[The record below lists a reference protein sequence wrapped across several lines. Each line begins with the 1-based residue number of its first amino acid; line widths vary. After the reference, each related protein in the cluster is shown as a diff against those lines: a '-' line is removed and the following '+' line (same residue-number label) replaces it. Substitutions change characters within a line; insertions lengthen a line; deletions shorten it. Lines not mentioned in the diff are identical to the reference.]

1 VSLLAELKR
10 RKVIRVAVVY
20 AATAFAVLQAADIML
35 PQMGVPA
42 WGLSLVVALVVLGFP
57 IALVLGWALEVT
69 PDGIKRTEAMP
80 DETSNATTPALLG
93 KRTLVVAGLLVA
105 LGVGIGAG
113 WFLRPAPVA
122 DLATDAMIPA
132 DKSTESPSPADALAS
147 IAVLPFANRSAEP
160 DSTYFVDGI
169 HDDLLTELARNG
181 ALKVISRTSMMQYR
195 DTTKNLRQ
203 IGEELAVATIL
214 EGAVQRSGQRVRI
227 NAQLIDARSD
237 AHLWA
242 ETFDRQLTPE
252 NLFEI
257 QSEIAA
263 AIAAALGRALGV
275 DASAPVPMAAPT
287 ANAQAYDLFLRARAM
302 AADPFRTESG
312 IRAEIELYREALAAD
327 PGFALAMGELGL
339 TLTDLYWFQTRQEV
353 HRREAREWID
363 RALELAP
370 SMPRLHWILAR
381 HLYHGELDYEGALA
395 QLALAERDMPGSA
408 DVFGLRGWILRRD
421 GRMEEAL
428 AALNAAVALDPLSR
442 DVVLSLSESYGWL
455 GDLEQARAWAD
466 RLMQIPGAQTI
477 DAHLEYPALRMRV
490 LGDTTTLRLTL
501 AEQSP
506 SLDSYLMPDVLLLPY
521 YERDYAGA
529 LAAIEAYPAE
539 LLSEQFYR
547 LPVVLLGALV
557 ANAAGQEE
565 SARKFAAA
573 AGERI
578 DALLVDD
585 PGDYRLMMSRA
596 LALALQGEADG
607 ARDWARRAFDSPV
620 VAKDTILRSR
630 LLGERLRV
638 LALVEE
644 SSTLARE
651 LEDYLG
657 MPLKYVYFD
666 GLMLDPVFDRHRDDP
681 AFKALEARYSRK
693 EQAQ

>member
-35 PQMGVPA
+35 PQMNVPEWA
-42 WGLSLVVALVVLGFP
+42 MGLLVAFVVFGFP
-57 IALVLGWALEVT
+57 LALVLAWALEVT
-69 PDGIKRTEAMP
+69 PDGVKV
-80 DETSNATTPALLG
+80 TPAREAVDEPPPSLLG
-93 KRTLVVAGLLVA
+93 KRTVFAAALLVV
-105 LGVGIGAG
+105 LGVGLGAG
-113 WFLRPAPVA
+113 WFLRPVPVA
-122 DLATDAMIPA
+122 DVDSDALISVG
-132 DKSTESPSPADALAS
+132 KSTESAAPAAAEAS
-147 IAVLPFANRSAEP
+147 VAVLPFANRSAEP
-160 DSTYFVDGI
+160 DSSYFVDGI

-257 QSEIAA
+257 QSEIAS
-263 AIAAALGRALGV
+263 AIAVALGQTLGV
-275 DASAPVPMAAPT
+275 DARAPAPLAAPT
-287 ANAQAYDLFLRARAM
+287 ANPQAYDLFLRARAM
-302 AADPFRTESG
+302 AADYIVRAEST
-312 IRAEIELYREALAAD
+312 IRREIELYREAVAID

-339 TLTDLYWFQTRQEV
+339 ALTDLYWFHTRQDT

-363 RALELAP
+363 RAIAMAP
-370 SMPRLHWILAR
+370 NLPRLRWILAR

-428 AALNAAVALDPLSR
+428 EALKAAAVLDPLSLE
-442 DVVLSLSESYGWL
+442 VTLSLSESYGWL
-455 GDLEQARAWAD
+455 GEIEQARTWTD
-466 RLMQIPGAQTI
+466 RLVHIPGASN
-477 DAHLEYPALRMRV
+477 DARLEYPALRLRI
-490 LGDTTTLRLTL
+490 LGDTATLRRAL
-501 AEQSP
+501 AEHPPSP
-506 SLDSYLMPDVLLLPY
+506 NSYLVPEFLLLPY
-521 YERDYAGA
+521 YEREYQSA
-529 LAAIEAYPAE
+529 LAGIDAYPGEFLSDQFHNLPTDLLRALAE
-539 LLSEQFYR
+539 RGPGQDVASRRLAVAAMVKIDTLLS
-547 LPVVLLGALV
+547 
-557 ANAAGQEE
+557 
-565 SARKFAAA
+565 
-573 AGERI
+573 
-578 DALLVDD
+578 DD

-596 LALALQGEADG
+596 LALALQGEADS
-607 ARDWARRAFDSPV
+607 ARDWARRALDSPI
-620 VAKDTILRSR
+620 VAKDTLLRSR
-630 LLGERLRV
+630 LLSDRLRV
-638 LALVEE
+638 LALVDE

-651 LEDYLG
+651 LEDYVA
-657 MPLKYVYFD
+657 MPIKYLHFD

-681 AFKALEARYSRK
+681 TFKALEARYSRK